1 MNIVII
7 GATSAIAH
15 GVAKK
20 YCSQKNS
27 VFYLVGRSQ
36 DKLNAIADDLRV
48 RGAQQVYTDAC
59 LFTDVKQY
67 QTLFSRILASMK
79 TLDIVLIAHGSLT
92 HQERA
97 EQDPLYT
104 FDELHTNF
112 TSVVGLG
119 VVAAEQCKKQRSGTI
134 AIIGSVAGE
143 RGRQS
148 NYLYGAAKAGVTAF
162 CSGLRNRLMPFNV
175 HVLTILPGFVDT
187 PMTAEIPKNFLF
199 AKADDV
205 GAAIVNAIEKKKNVL
220 YTPFFWLYIMTIVK
234 IIPEFIY
241 KRLKT

>member
-48 RGAQQVYTDAC
+48 RGAQQ
-59 LFTDVKQY
+59 
-67 QTLFSRILASMK
+67 TLFSRILASMK

-97 EQDPLYT
+97 EQDALYT